1 MGTLTTMSQ
10 LSLTLKV
17 KSKDF
22 HETYVMFSQS
32 FEVLFLSAFS
42 IDISNV
48 LSTSHKP
55 TVLFTALGLPKV
67 LQSLQVREHY
77 CNCT

>member
-1 MGTLTTMSQ
+1 MSR

-17 KSKDF
+17 KAKDF
-22 HETYVMFSQS
+22 GGTYEVFSQS
-32 FEVLFLSAFS
+32 LDIPFLPAFS
-42 IDISNV
+42 VDISSV
-48 LSTSHKP
+48 LLTSHKP
-55 TVLFTALGLPKV
+55 TVLLTALGLPKV